1 MEGRESMRAVIQRV
15 TRAEV
20 RVEDEIT
27 GAIKAGL
34 VVLLGVEENDSET
47 DAEKLCDKITKLRIF
62 EDEKGKMNLSLMDIK
77 GELLVISQFTLMA
90 DCSRGRRPSF
100 VKAAPPEMAEALY
113 NHFVETGKRLG
124 ITTATGR
131 FRAMMDVSLTNSGP
145 VTLLLDSTDKKG

>member
-1 MEGRESMRAVIQRV
+1 MRAVIQRV

-27 GAIKAGL
+27 GAIQTGL
-34 VVLLGVEENDSET
+34 VVLLGVEANDSET

-62 EDEKGKMNLSLMDIK
+62 EDEKGKMNLSLTDIK

-113 NHFVETGKRLG
+113 NYFIETSKSLG
-124 ITTATGR
+124 IPTATGQ

-145 VTLLLDSTDKKG
+145 VTLILDSTDKKG

>member
-1 MEGRESMRAVIQRV
+1 MRAVIQRV

-27 GAIKAGL
+27 GAIQAGL
-34 VVLLGVEENDSET
+34 AVLLGVEENDTET

-62 EDEKGKMNLSLMDIK
+62 EDEKGKMNLSLKDIK

-113 NHFVETGKRLG
+113 NHFVETSKRSG

-145 VTLLLDSTDKKG
+145 VTLILDSNG